1 MADTVTVTWEK
12 NGIQLDMPRNL
23 VERANSRHDAESSFA
38 RDQLL
43 QMVRPQLERLTREML
58 AQIVDLQKCGGSLE
72 MAHKMVLFTACEEL
86 KQAHA
91 VAEPLVV
98 KSGNLL
104 FDENNPLCQ
113 LIDVNADGDTVLFVT
128 CIDEPSGFTKRYFG
142 VVRAP
147 ILHDEIQR
155 IMLHGAKWPQ
165 LPDLPDGS

>member
-1 MADTVTVTWEK
+1 MADTVTWEK

-43 QMVRPQLERLTREML
+43 QMMRPQLERLTREML

-98 KSGNLL
+98 RPGNNLL
-104 FDENNPLCQ
+104 FDENDPLCQ
-113 LIDVNADGDTVLFVT
+113 LIEVRADGDTMLFLQ
-128 CIDEPSGFTKRYFG
+128 CLDEQSGFPKRYCG

-147 ILHDEIQR
+147 ILHDEIRR
-155 IMLHGAKWPQ
+155 IMLNGAKWPQ
-165 LPDLPDGS
+165 LPDAS